1 MLKFYCCLRSQV
13 FVVLGNQS
21 LGTPS
26 LDWPTRLKVVKGV
39 ARGLLYL
46 HQDLPGLMAPH
57 GHLKS
62 SNVLLTKNFEPLLTD
77 YGLIPMIDQMKAQ
90 EHMVAYKSPEYL
102 QHRRVTKKTDVWGLG
117 ILILEI
123 LTGKFPA
130 NNLQNGNKNEE
141 DLVSWVNL
149 GFQGVWAP
157 SLFDK
162 EMGKT
167 SHCEGQIVSLLKIG
181 LSCCEPDVE
190 KRLEIGAAVEKIEE
204 LKEQQGDSEDF
215 YSTYVSETDGRSSK
229 GASTESINV

>member
-1 MLKFYCCLRSQV
+1 M
-13 FVVLGNQS
+13 
-21 LGTPS
+21 
-26 LDWPTRLKVVKGV
+26 DWPTRLKIVKGV

-46 HQDLPGLMAPH
+46 YQDLPSLMAPH

-62 SNVLLTKNFEPLLTD
+62 SNVLLTKTFEPLLTD
-77 YGLIPMIDQMKAQ
+77 YGLIPVINQVKAQ

-102 QHRRVTKKTDVWGLG
+102 QHRRVTKKTDVWALG

-130 NNLQNGNKNEE
+130 NFLQGANKSEE
-141 DLVSWVNL
+141 DLASWVNL
-149 GFQGVWAP
+149 GYQGVWSP

-167 SHCEGQIVSLLKIG
+167 SNCEGQIVRLLKIG

-190 KRLEIGAAVEKIEE
+190 KRLEIREAVEKIEDF
-204 LKEQQGDSEDF
+204 KEREGDDDDF

-229 GASTESINV
+229 GVSSESINIS

>member
-1 MLKFYCCLRSQV
+1 
-13 FVVLGNQS
+13 
-21 LGTPS
+21 
-26 LDWPTRLKVVKGV
+26 
-39 ARGLLYL
+39 
-46 HQDLPGLMAPH
+46 MAPH

-62 SNVLLTKNFEPLLTD
+62 SNVLLTKTFEPLLTD
-77 YGLIPMIDQMKAQ
+77 YGLIPVINQLKAQ

-130 NNLQNGNKNEE
+130 NFVQGVNKSED

-149 GFQGVWAP
+149 GFKGVWAP
-157 SLFDK
+157 GMFDK

-167 SHCEGQIVSLLKIG
+167 SHSEGQILRLLKIG

-190 KRLEIGAAVEKIEE
+190 KRLEIGEAVVRIEE
-204 LKEQQGDSEDF
+204 LKDRDGDDDDF

-229 GASTESINV
+229 GVSSESINI